1 MKSEAAMIKK
11 LKRKFVLL
19 VVIIATLVVAIAF
32 SIVCYADYRQS
43 EEEIYTLLEQSLQEA
58 ERPPHNLDT
67 LSPENRTPQ
76 NEQKPQDEQAGTQVE
91 APRIG
96 GRTDKALSLPVAV
109 YYVEESGL
117 LAFALPFSSADISD
131 DVLQNALNAIDSTA
145 LIQDDRPSQ
154 GKLADLDLYYAT
166 KPLSS
171 GFAVAFADASSTSWQ
186 PLASI
191 LSVVGIL
198 VILAVF
204 GVALIFSRWALRPV
218 QNAWDQQQ
226 RFIAD
231 ASHELKTP
239 LTVILANTAILE
251 SHPESTITSQHQWL
265 TSTQIEA
272 RRMQGLVEELLQ
284 LARFDQAIEVTREE
298 IDLSD
303 LVEREALAF
312 EPVAFERQLSL
323 TVDIQPK
330 IILFANKERLERLCA
345 ILLDNACKH
354 GDPDTSI
361 VVNVTRKSDE
371 ALLAITNFGSI
382 IPSEDLP
389 HIFDRFYQVNRSRS
403 KEDNT
408 GFGLGLSIAREIMQS
423 MKGSLEVTSSKST
436 GTTFIARIPIT
447 NH

>member
-1 MKSEAAMIKK
+1 MKSEASMIKK

-19 VVIIATLVVAIAF
+19 IVVIAALVVTAAF
-32 SIVCYADYRQS
+32 TVVCYADYHQS

-58 ERPPHNLDT
+58 EHPPHNLDAP
-67 LSPENRTPQ
+67 SPENRI
-76 NEQKPQDEQAGTQVE
+76 PQDEQAGTQVE

-96 GRTDKALSLPVAV
+96 GRADKALSLPVAV
-109 YYVEESGL
+109 YYVEKSGL

-131 DVLQNALNAIDSTA
+131 DILQNALNTIDSAA
-145 LIQDDRPSQ
+145 LIQNSQSSQ

-171 GFAVAFADASSTSWQ
+171 GFAVAFADASSISWQ
-186 PLASI
+186 PLAGI

-198 VILAVF
+198 VILVVF
-204 GVALIFSRWALRPV
+204 GVALIFSRWALQPV

-251 SHPESTITSQHQWL
+251 SHPESTITSQRQWL

-272 RRMQGLVEELLQ
+272 QRMQGLVEELLQ
-284 LARFDQAIEVTREE
+284 LARFDQAIEVMREE
-298 IDLSD
+298 INLSD
-303 LVEREALAF
+303 LVERETLAF

-330 IILFANKERLERLCA
+330 IMLFANKERLERLCA

-361 VVNVTRKSDE
+361 VVNLTHKSDE

-403 KEDNT
+403 KEDDT

-423 MKGSLEVTSSKST
+423 MKGSLEVTSSKSE